1 MKPVEDALRKVAR
14 TDATVL
20 LLGESGVGK
29 EIAARAVHAGASA
42 RPDRSW
48 RSTAPRWRRRSSRA
62 SSSATRR
69 APSPAPPRAAADASS
84 WRRAHVLEEVAELR
98 PELQAKLL
106 RVLHERH
113 FERVGGTQSIAANV
127 RSIAATNRDLRA
139 QMQAGRFR
147 DDLYHRLAV
156 FPVRLPPLRERRADI
171 LPLAE
176 ELLIRIGRELGRR
189 SPRLGAAARKRLLA
203 APWRGNVRE
212 LANALERAA
221 ILAEAEEI
229 RPEHLVLEPADTP
242 PAPTGPDGVRSLAA
256 LEREAIEQALAAVG
270 GNRKEAAERLGIGPA
285 RSTTTSSAIVS
296 TERRR
301 QAAPSPRYS
310 SRQSS
315 KASNDH
321 SGFRWSRSPR
331 RCASTSRPTAAT
343 SNRPLR
349 RRRSGVRTSRRNPE
363 SGPRNQSPNG
373 TPKPFLPRRRI
384 SGGRRSASAR
394 LSRRFRLPNPPS
406 FSADGMR
413 PMNST
418 KVWSRNGAR
427 SSSPVAMLARSLFTR
442 FCPAR

>member
-106 RVLHERH
+106 RVLQERH

-156 FPVRLPPLRERRADI
+156 FPVRLPPAARAPRRHPA
-171 LPLAE
+171 A
-176 ELLIRIGRELGRR
+176 RR
-189 SPRLGAAARKRLLA
+189 GAAD
-203 APWRGNVRE
+203 P
-212 LANALERAA
+212 
-221 ILAEAEEI
+221 
-229 RPEHLVLEPADTP
+229 H
-242 PAPTGPDGVRSLAA
+242 
-256 LEREAIEQALAAVG
+256 
-270 GNRKEAAERLGIGPA
+270 
-285 RSTTTSSAIVS
+285 
-296 TERRR
+296 
-301 QAAPSPRYS
+301 
-310 SRQSS
+310 
-315 KASNDH
+315 
-321 SGFRWSRSPR
+321 
-331 RCASTSRPTAAT
+331 
-343 SNRPLR
+343 
-349 RRRSGVRTSRRNPE
+349 
-363 SGPRNQSPNG
+363 
-373 TPKPFLPRRRI
+373 
-384 SGGRRSASAR
+384 
-394 LSRRFRLPNPPS
+394 
-406 FSADGMR
+406 
-413 PMNST
+413 
-418 KVWSRNGAR
+418 
-427 SSSPVAMLARSLFTR
+427 
-442 FCPAR
+442 